1 MAIAIRTSLAD
12 IPLAPGFTPNR
23 PERPAKS
30 EGGKPFVLKS
40 DYAPAGDQPAAVS
53 QNAAAQ
59 KLLSQADAELA
70 PLLNDKQKQRL
81 AEEHK
86 HMEQR
91 QKEE

>member
-40 DYAPAGDQPAAVS
+40 DYAPAGDQPAAI
-53 QNAAAQ
+53 
-59 KLLSQADAELA
+59 AELVRQA
-70 PLLNDKQKQRL
+70 EAGEKDQVLLG
-81 AEEHK
+81 
-86 HMEQR
+86 
-91 QKEE
+91 